1 MDYKTKKSRGYI
13 KPTDLDFQVEDA
25 FGHFY
30 LTQVENSS
38 GNKSVEAYF
47 SLDEGEVYKKT
58 FYKDKKVE
66 TTKKI
71 KNYKIIDNTIGE
83 LKNGRYKYSFMFQL
97 EDLSKEY
104 FIKQLDILDDSESLL
119 RTDIQK
125 SINLLYDVLESQ
137 RDERYKMSN
146 MKVKRTRVQSLGEN
160 FKSDNSEVVLR
171 DGVDGFSLIEFSKE
185 REEKKSLDFSREEAL
200 RTFSKEDV
208 EEVRE
213 AISFLKKNISLIMKN
228 LGISNIFGSTDKK
241 SIGDK
246 SSKISYR
253 EVSFGQDLI
262 LNPKDTIL
270 EHSALGQ
277 QDMGLVSSKYRVK
290 DAGVSNIVMSVNT
303 EDRKPKD
310 SSCSSGNGVIRVD
323 DSSGNKF
330 PTEKDT
336 SENAS
341 ILPLLDFLSEEEE
354 VESLVR
360 VEYLE
365 GYKNSLKEPVWKS
378 VEEMTEEEKGK
389 EYLFRVVDDSGKQ
402 ESTILNEY
410 FVKRV

>member
-146 MKVKRTRVQSLGEN
+146 MKVKRTRVESLGEN

-171 DGVDGFSLIEFSKE
+171 NGVDGFSLIEFSKE
-185 REEKKSLDFSREEAL
+185 QEEKKSLDFSREEAL
-200 RTFSKEDV
+200 RTFSKEDI

-330 PTEKDT
+330 PIEKDT

-365 GYKNSLKEPVWKS
+365 GHKNSLKEPVWKS